1 MWAGKLPCVDIK
13 SDGDCLYVN
22 DVKHVKKIYK
32 VYSDDALIK
41 VQTKLGKEKLGL
53 CSLEELRRMP
63 GVKTAVAMGGINIPP
78 DFEASIWPYE
88 TYSREA
94 INDSTAVDQVEIY
107 EGIEHVK
114 GSYFV
119 WAVISR
125 GGKRVKVI
133 FKSIHEY
140 LLCEQALAVIPNR
153 DRDTFEQYRKMEE
166 SGPRQPPRV
175 KASESY
181 NDWSLD

>member
-1 MWAGKLPCVDIK
+1 MFEILSWLTQCWGARPKTPEQCSALPLPG

-22 DVKHVKKIYK
+22 DVKHVKRIYK

-88 TYSREA
+88 TYS
-94 INDSTAVDQVEIY
+94 
-107 EGIEHVK
+107 
-114 GSYFV
+114 
-119 WAVISR
+119 
-125 GGKRVKVI
+125 
-133 FKSIHEY
+133 IHEY
-140 LLCEQALAVIPNR
+140 LLCEQAIAVIPNR